1 MMMEFTRLKDQ
12 FRSHMPMLLRKF
24 IFLFIFT
31 LSASL
36 SFGFEKNVVIGIVDL
51 EELQTYEATDYA
63 IARRNLKALSLQ
75 FPESDFREVFY
86 TVNGLIKAIQ
96 NKEVNFFL
104 VSSGLFIRL
113 SQLGVRDIATLVST
127 NMPDPNNCV
136 GGAMVVRKDRKDLT
150 DLGDLKGKIA
160 STTNYDAFMSLQTNL
175 GAIAEKGFD
184 PEKFFSSI
192 LQRGNSVKVLE
203 DVSAG
208 RSDVG
213 LIRACVLEAL
223 KKSRSDVWDGLSVI
237 KNQGDSNFPCSV
249 TTSLY
254 PGFLLGV
261 VDGTSPELTREVAK
275 VLLSVDARENDGFY
289 WSLTTDFSSVHRL
302 FKDLKIGPYSY
313 LRVWTL
319 KRIWAEFWPF
329 IVIAV
334 VLVLFFIIH
343 WIRVE
348 HLVNKRTR
356 SLQSALIRQKETEK
370 KRRETV
376 IKLEALQKVGVVNQ
390 LSSIFAHEM
399 RQPLASMKYASR
411 AILTRLKTKSLDVET
426 LKKSLTLIRT
436 EVEKADAIVQKV
448 NDYARGTADR
458 TQKINFSYLVRSV
471 AEDLKNTS
479 SVSVD
484 FESTSESLWVKGD
497 PLELQIAVLNLLKNA
512 AEASPNVS
520 VKLELKGKEICL
532 EVVTSGREMTIKEI
546 ESFQIPFKSSKPY
559 GLGLGLQI
567 IKSVIEKHRGSVSY
581 SPRKGGGVQTLI
593 FLPSIQ

>member
-1 MMMEFTRLKDQ
+1 MESARLKDQ
-12 FRSHMPMLLRKF
+12 FRPHIPMLLRKL

-31 LSASL
+31 FSASL
-36 SFGFEKNVVIGIVDL
+36 SFGFEKTVVIGIVDL

-86 TVNGLIKAIQ
+86 SVNGLIKAIQ

-127 NMPDPNNCV
+127 NMPNPNNCV
-136 GGAMVVRKDRKDLT
+136 GGAMIVRKDRKDLRT
-150 DLGDLKGKIA
+150 LGDLKGKTA
-160 STTNYDAFMSLQTNL
+160 STTNQEAFMSFQTNL

-192 LQRGNSVKVLE
+192 LHRGDSVKVLE
-203 DVSAG
+203 DVSTG

-223 KKSRSDVWDGLSVI
+223 KKSGNGVCDGLSVI
-237 KNQGDSNFPCSV
+237 QTQEDSNFPCSV

-275 VLLSVDARENDGFY
+275 VLLSVNARENDGFY
-289 WSLTTDFSSVHRL
+289 WSLTTDFSSVHKL

-319 KRIWAEFWPF
+319 NRIWTEFWPF

-343 WIRVE
+343 WNRVGF
-348 HLVNKRTR
+348 R
-356 SLQSALIRQKETEK
+356 
-370 KRRETV
+370 
-376 IKLEALQKVGVVNQ
+376 
-390 LSSIFAHEM
+390 
-399 RQPLASMKYASR
+399 
-411 AILTRLKTKSLDVET
+411 
-426 LKKSLTLIRT
+426 
-436 EVEKADAIVQKV
+436 
-448 NDYARGTADR
+448 
-458 TQKINFSYLVRSV
+458 
-471 AEDLKNTS
+471 
-479 SVSVD
+479 
-484 FESTSESLWVKGD
+484 
-497 PLELQIAVLNLLKNA
+497 
-512 AEASPNVS
+512 
-520 VKLELKGKEICL
+520 
-532 EVVTSGREMTIKEI
+532 
-546 ESFQIPFKSSKPY
+546 
-559 GLGLGLQI
+559 
-567 IKSVIEKHRGSVSY
+567 
-581 SPRKGGGVQTLI
+581 
-593 FLPSIQ
+593 